1 MAANEMSFNQISTV
15 LNAIHAQA
23 TGTQVPAAV
32 DTASFVTQAQA
43 VLKTGYDPIMSAVS
57 QVLSRTIFSIR
68 PYSAKFRGMMVSPE
82 RYGNHVR
89 KLNIADKAWAND
101 DRNTLTDGNSVDQ
114 QTVNVPNVVQTNFY
128 GENVFQKSYTIFRD
142 QLDVAFSS
150 PEELQ
155 RFVSLVVGNANDMLE
170 QSREELARSLV
181 ANYIGAKYVTTS
193 NLLEGSEGVVHL
205 LTEYNTATGLTEDN
219 ALTATTVY
227 QPANFKPFMQW
238 VYARIATLS
247 ALLTE
252 RSARF
257 HLNMTLSGVDKT
269 LMRHTPYDRQRVYLF
284 APARFQSE
292 AMVLADTFKKFYDAV
307 ANGQPAIAIGKELAD
322 DQGRPR
328 WTPFQQ
334 DIKSTYIA
342 GDLLRDLRTIENR
355 FDNDIGIPNANTE
368 KRERMIVDE
377 VNANNVETYSKC
389 ELWLEQ
395 LRESCERA
403 NAMFPGLA
411 LAVEWRNPPES
422 AETATTG
429 KEVLTDE

>member
-89 KLNIADKAWAND
+89 KINISDKSWQND
-101 DRNTLTDGNSVDQ
+101 DRPTLTDGNSVDQ

-128 GENVFQKSYTIFRD
+128 GENVFEKSYTIFRD
-142 QLDVAFSS
+142 QLDVAFTS

-170 QSREELARSLV
+170 QSREELARALV
-181 ANYIGAKYVTTS
+181 ANYIGAKYVTTA

-205 LTEYNTATGLTEDN
+205 LTEYNTVTGLTGDD

-238 VYARIATLS
+238 VYSRIATIS

-257 HLNMTLSGVDKT
+257 HLNMTLSGTDKT

-292 AMVLADTFKKFYDAV
+292 AMVLADTFHDNYLRFADTET
-307 ANGQPAIAIGKELAD
+307 ANFWQNITDPDRIIVHPNWLNPDGTIGN
-322 DQGRPR
+322 
-328 WTPFQQ
+328 TNQ
-334 DIKSTYIA
+334 DI
-342 GDLLRDLRTIENR
+342 DLSPVFGVI
-355 FDNDIGIPNANTE
+355 
-368 KRERMIVDE
+368 MDE
-377 VNANNVETYSKC
+377 E
-389 ELWLEQ
+389 
-395 LRESCERA
+395 
-403 NAMFPGLA
+403 
-411 LAVEWRNPPES
+411 
-422 AETATTG
+422 TTG
-429 KEVLTDE
+429 FTPVNQWQAPAPFNARGGYTTVWMHETQRHWTDMTENGVVLLLD

>member
-292 AMVLADTFKKFYDAV
+292 AMVLADTFHDNYLRF
-307 ANGQPAIAIGKELAD
+307 AD
-322 DQGRPR
+322 TETVNFWQNITDPDRIIVHPNWLNNDG
-328 WTPFQQ
+328 TVGYTNQ
-334 DIKSTYIA
+334 DV
-342 GDLLRDLRTIENR
+342 DLSPVFGVI
-355 FDNDIGIPNANTE
+355 
-368 KRERMIVDE
+368 MDE
-377 VNANNVETYSKC
+377 E
-389 ELWLEQ
+389 
-395 LRESCERA
+395 
-403 NAMFPGLA
+403 
-411 LAVEWRNPPES
+411 
-422 AETATTG
+422 TTG
-429 KEVLTDE
+429 FTPVNQWQAPAPFNARGGYTTVWMHETQRHWTDMTENGVVLLLD